1 VSKWLETDQDNLHM
15 IFSALNVDFSSLRP
29 DPHMFNEACAREC
42 QREVPPPKSGYF
54 SDIGLSSV
62 KMIADALYHNK
73 Q

>member
-1 VSKWLETDQDNLHM
+1 
-15 IFSALNVDFSSLRP
+15 
-29 DPHMFNEACAREC
+29 MFNEACAREF